1 MSIWDTIASPILK
14 IIDKVI
20 PDKAA
25 AQAAKDQLLLLN
37 AQGELSQEMAELT
50 SVTTAQSDI
59 NKVEAASTSTFVA
72 GWRPWVGWILG
83 TAFGAIYLV
92 FPLLAWLAALFGHP
106 VPFPTLDSGTLMTL
120 LMGLLGMG
128 TLRTVDKIKGAGS
141 GH

>member
-1 MSIWDTIASPILK
+1 MSIWETIAAPVLK

-25 AQAAKDQLLLLN
+25 AQAAKDQLAAMA
-37 AQGELSQEMAELT
+37 AQGQLTEEMAELA

-59 NKVEAASTSTFVA
+59 NKIEAASGSTFVA
-72 GWRPWVGWILG
+72 GWRPYVGWILG

-92 FPLLAWLAALFGHP
+92 FPLLTWITALFGHP
-106 VPFPTLDSGTLMTL
+106 IPFPTLDSGTLMTL
-120 LMGLLGMG
+120 LMGMLGMG
-128 TLRTVDKIKGAGS
+128 AMRSYDKAKGVGS